1 MVALPHY
8 KQPPVCN
15 VPQNLV
21 SIATIIDRFCKCQDR
36 NASVSHLV
44 ASRSWP
50 VRVQLASHTHR
61 RRHAHLPPKASLEW
75 LWVPKVVLYIVQAPL
90 LPSHR
95 ASRHAPH
102 WMQQT
107 ANLLDTLDRPT
118 GPGVVYS
125 KISLHYTNVPS
136 HQSLRLQ
143 GYPSMSYQVI
153 QVSVLGYT
161 SECTRLYKLVY
172 QVIQVSVLGYTSE
185 YTRLYK

>member
-1 MVALPHY
+1 M
-8 KQPPVCN
+8 
-15 VPQNLV
+15 
-21 SIATIIDRFCKCQDR
+21 
-36 NASVSHLV
+36 
-44 ASRSWP
+44 
-50 VRVQLASHTHR
+50 RVQLASHTHR
-61 RRHAHLPPKASLEW
+61 GRHAHLPPKASLEW
-75 LWVPKVVLYIVQAPL
+75 LWVPEVVLYIVQAPL

-143 GYPSMSYQVI
+143 GYPSMFYQLLQVSILGYTSILAFTSEYTRLYKLVYQLI
-153 QVSVLGYT
+153 QVSILAYT
-161 SECTRLYKLVY
+161 SECTRLYR
-172 QVIQVSVLGYTSE
+172 ILGYTSQ
-185 YTRLYK
+185 YV